1 MNKFFEIFGAI
12 FQEKSMRTSVR
23 AQNDM
28 RRSCSEIKS
37 ANPDLDSGMYWIDP
51 DGQDVGDDPIEVH
64 CDMSSGFYSLDT

>member
-1 MNKFFEIFGAI
+1 MNKFFEIFCAI

-28 RRSCSEIKS
+28 RRTCSEIKS
-37 ANPDLDSGMYWIDP
+37 VNPDLDSGMYWIDP

-64 CDMSSGFYSLDT
+64 CEMSSGFYSLDT